1 MGRPAGGKSDYLGV
15 NAGKCKPTTM
25 MLDELNKLH
34 PDVVKR
40 IANSPTMS
48 VVAKAMAARD
58 AEFAAQR
65 GLPERYNVQ
74 NLREVMSRRL
84 ERQAGWRFA
93 LANKLAALPGQGWR
107 RGVTSS

>member
-58 AEFAAQR
+58 AEFERNAACQSATMCR
-65 GLPERYNVQ
+65 TCARSCLAG
-74 NLREVMSRRL
+74 L
-84 ERQAGWRFA
+84 ERQAGCRFA